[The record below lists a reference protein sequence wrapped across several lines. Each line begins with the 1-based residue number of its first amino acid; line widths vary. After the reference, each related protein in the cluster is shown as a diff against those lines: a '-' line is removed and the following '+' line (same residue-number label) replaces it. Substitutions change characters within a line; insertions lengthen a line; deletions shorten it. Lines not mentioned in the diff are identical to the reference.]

1 MQGIESGTWQSI
13 VLLESSLF
21 LYQCD
26 FSFFC
31 RNQELLYIRQN
42 GKLTMQSSIKTH
54 KTKRRVKP
62 IATLR
67 EKDSFKLEGK
77 RCKTRVQNCQQQET
91 KGSPRASA
99 GRVIGPPGEE
109 LPPEDLPGKKP

>member
-31 RNQELLYIRQN
+31 SNQELLYIRQ
-42 GKLTMQSSIKTH
+42 KWKTNNAELNQNTQD
-54 KTKRRVKP
+54 KKKSEADSYTK
-62 IATLR
+62 
-67 EKDSFKLEGK
+67 GK
-77 RCKTRVQNCQQQET
+77 RQFQ
-91 KGSPRASA
+91 A
-99 GRVIGPPGEE
+99 
-109 LPPEDLPGKKP
+109 